1 MIKADIRGG
10 REFHRAMNELSK
22 EAQEAVDL
30 QVKKIAHGLRDRVS
44 KNYKSAGAGVVY
56 HRIPGEKYT
65 TVRAGSKDG
74 PPVAFI
80 PRGGPRNLSGPHQ
93 ASRPG
98 DYPAK
103 DTGTLQRG
111 VQVEQQTGRS
121 FLVSTNIEY
130 AHFLEYGTRKIKPRP
145 NWTPE
150 TERARKEFRKLIEKV
165 VEAAVRKRRSGR

>member
-30 QVKKIAHGLRDRVS
+30 QVKKIAHGLRERIV
-44 KNYKSAGAGVVY
+44 KNYSSAGSGIVY
-56 HRIPGEKYT
+56 YRIPGQQYMTIRKD
-65 TVRAGSKDG
+65 SIDG
-74 PPVAFI
+74 PPVAFV
-80 PRGGPRNLSGPHQ
+80 PGSGSHNLSPQHR
-93 ASRPG
+93 ASTKDQP
-98 DYPAK
+98 PAK
-103 DTGTLQRG
+103 DTGTLARS

-121 FLVSTNIEY
+121 FLVSTNVDY
-130 AHFLEYGTRKIKPRP
+130 AHWLEYGTLKIEPRK